1 MFEHVDLLF
10 EFVLVP
16 LFLKG
21 PRISVPDV
29 LCDLEELT
37 KIVCEEYGGLGG
49 IPANAVCKQNASG
62 PYIRYLDIALG
73 GSPFVNAAA
82 GDFRL
87 NNTYGNF
94 IKGRA
99 PPLSWPGLSNNRPYQ
114 DMGPIQHQDAGFA
127 G

>member
-29 LCDLEELT
+29 LCDFEELT

-49 IPANAVCKQNASG
+49 IQFLNA
-62 PYIRYLDIALG
+62 LEG
-73 GSPFVNAAA
+73 GGFERN
-82 GDFRL
+82 
-87 NNTYGNF
+87 
-94 IKGRA
+94 
-99 PPLSWPGLSNNRPYQ
+99 LSQS
-114 DMGPIQHQDAGFA
+114 FA
-127 G
+127 KLLLPH